1 MNIAICD
8 DERIFR
14 DTLEQAIR
22 AQLKICS
29 IRQFV
34 CGEDLLREA
43 ADFDVIFLDVEMPGL
58 NGMQTAEMIRKLS
71 KEIRIVFL
79 TSHGEFVHDAFRV
92 RAFRYLS
99 KPIEP
104 SALQE
109 TLSEV
114 QNEITEKERI
124 VIRQKGRIWELELN
138 SILYLEA
145 YGDGTYIYDIRQNVY
160 NCSVQLK
167 EWERNLCEK
176 GFFQIHRSFL
186 ISLLYVREI
195 EKNELKLMYS
205 DMVFPIA
212 RRKISEFKSA
222 YLQFVQEHARI
233 I

>member
-43 ADFDVIFLDVEMPGL
+43 ADFDVIFLDIEMPGL

-104 SALQE
+104 STLQE
-109 TLSEV
+109 TLRLT
-114 QNEITEKERI
+114 QL
-124 VIRQKGRIWELELN
+124 IRSPISSVAEL
-138 SILYLEA
+138 SK
-145 YGDGTYIYDIRQNVY
+145 DR
-160 NCSVQLK
+160 
-167 EWERNLCEK
+167 
-176 GFFQIHRSFL
+176 
-186 ISLLYVREI
+186 LLR
-195 EKNELKLMYS
+195 K
-205 DMVFPIA
+205 A
-212 RRKISEFKSA
+212 RG
-222 YLQFVQEHARI
+222 
-233 I
+233 